1 MLYALTK
8 TMKYLKTLGEQC
20 NILVCKNIH
29 VCDCVYTYMNEM
41 NKLTELMPVKIAFS
55 QFHGQGFEMGELL
68 F

>member
-55 QFHGQGFEMGELL
+55 
-68 F
+68 

>member
-1 MLYALTK
+1 MFIARQQNALTK
-8 TMKYLKTLGEQC
+8 TMKYLKILGEQC

-55 QFHGQGFEMGELL
+55 
-68 F
+68 